1 MEAAPNSLLIFDE
14 LELHMHRSIL
24 STLWD
29 EIEAMRPDCGFLVIT
44 HDLEFAASRVAD
56 KFVVRS
62 YNPTDGWDIEDVPDT
77 GFDEQTTTL
86 ILGSRRPILFIEGG
100 HSSLDLA
107 IYRACYPTWTVI
119 PRGSCG
125 EVIHAV
131 VTMKANSALT
141 RVTCAGIVD
150 ADDHSPVDK
159 ALLAASN
166 VSVLPVS
173 EIENLFLLPAVL
185 AAIADQEALD
195 TTAQDSRMNA
205 LAEEIVTSTS
215 DKVIKSNV
223 SRYLRRR
230 IDRTLKLMDLSGA
243 QDAQAIALEYSQK
256 TGSLDIADLSTVYEA
271 KLRTALSERDL
282 ISIAK
287 LLDDK
292 GLITMCSIRDD
303 HIDPRRSAF
312 FMARSVLEDIRKE
325 KRDARS
331 TA

>member
-1 MEAAPNSLLIFDE
+1 
-14 LELHMHRSIL
+14 
-24 STLWD
+24 
-29 EIEAMRPDCGFLVIT
+29 
-44 HDLEFAASRVAD
+44 
-56 KFVVRS
+56 
-62 YNPTDGWDIEDVPDT
+62 
-77 GFDEQTTTL
+77 
-86 ILGSRRPILFIEGG
+86 
-100 HSSLDLA
+100 
-107 IYRACYPTWTVI
+107 
-119 PRGSCG
+119 
-125 EVIHAV
+125 
-131 VTMKANSALT
+131 MKANSALT

-271 KLRTALSERDL
+271 KLRTALSDRDL

-292 GLITMCSIRDD
+292 GLITSVAKHFRNTSKTQFEAWIMRMVGSSDQPAIRLALQSELPTITP
-303 HIDPRRSAF
+303 H
-312 FMARSVLEDIRKE
+312 
-325 KRDARS
+325 
-331 TA
+331 